1 MTRSLLVAAAL
12 AAAAALSGCSRE
24 TTCPVGEI
32 LCAGRCVDP
41 ASDAANCGACG
52 IACDARAACVRGA
65 CDCAPVLSSCGGAC
79 VDLASDP
86 AHCGACGVACFGG
99 TVCSAAG
106 GPAVC
111 TAACGAGEAN
121 CGGACVRLEEDRY
134 HCGACGR
141 SCAAG
146 ESCEG
151 GACTSLQV
159 ACFSTNEVRA
169 VAPDLSSRGPV
180 RPAGV
185 GPIALATLGADVWA
199 AASLSG
205 SLVRL
210 PAALGAPTEYLLHG
224 KDFEA
229 VTTHAGRILIASAG
243 AGTVVVVDPA
253 TGAAVDEVPVGTS
266 AADNVRGIAFADG
279 GAGEKAYVTLYG
291 NAVTGDPAVGQRV
304 VVLDAA
310 GLAACGVSAG
320 PGHCLT
326 PVGAIDVSAGADA
339 PGLAFPGRAV
349 AFGGKVYVV
358 IANLKQSF
366 GFYGTPAGPGRLAVI
381 DPATDTATFLS
392 LGDACG
398 NPGGAALRGSTLWVA
413 CGAFGAGG
421 LVEVDL
427 SGAAPAVG
435 EVRALPLLA
444 PGNVAFCGSRGFV
457 TDQFS
462 GDVYP
467 FDPMS
472 FSDSPPSAA
481 TICPTSAGP
490 NGYAWAADVACAID
504 P

>member
-1 MTRSLLVAAAL
+1 MTRTLLLAAAL
-12 AAAAALSGCSRE
+12 AATAISACSKE

-32 LCAGRCVDP
+32 LCGGRCVDP

-52 IACDARAACVRGA
+52 TACDARAACVRGA
-65 CDCAPVLSSCGGAC
+65 CDCAPGLSACGEAC

-86 AHCGACGVACFGG
+86 AHCGACGISCFGG
-99 TVCSAAG
+99 TVCSAAE
-106 GPAVC
+106 GPATC
-111 TAACGAGEAN
+111 QGACGAAETDCA
-121 CGGACVRLEEDRY
+121 GACVRLQEDRF

-146 ESCEG
+146 ESCEA

-159 ACFSTNEVRA
+159 ACFSTNEVRT
-169 VAPDLSSRGPV
+169 VAPDLSTRGPV
-180 RPAGV
+180 RAAGV

-229 VTTHAGRILIASAG
+229 ITTHGGLVLLSSAG
-243 AGTVVVVDPA
+243 AGTVVIVDPV
-253 TGAAVDEVPVGTS
+253 TGAAVDEVPVGAS
-266 AADNVRGIAFADG
+266 AAENIRGIAFADG
-279 GAGEKAYVTLYG
+279 GAGEKAYVALYG
-291 NAVTGDPAVGQRV
+291 NAVTGDPAVGQKV
-304 VVLDAA
+304 MVLDAA
-310 GLAACGVSAG
+310 GLAACGSAG
-320 PGHCLT
+320 PGHCLST
-326 PVGAIDVSAGADA
+326 IGSIDVSAGADA
-339 PGLAFPGRAV
+339 PGLAFPGRAI

-358 IANLKQSF
+358 LANLEKGFF
-366 GFYGTPAGPGRLAVI
+366 GYWTDPAGPGRLAVI
-381 DPATDTATFLS
+381 DPATDTVSYHS
-392 LGDACG
+392 LGEACG
-398 NPGGAALRGSTLWVA
+398 NPGGAALHGTTLWVA

-421 LVEVDL
+421 LAEVELAGGTPVV
-427 SGAAPAVG
+427 GAVH
-435 EVRALPLLA
+435 ALPLLA

-472 FSDSPPSAA
+472 FSDSPPWAT
-481 TICPTSAGP
+481 TICPVSAGP

>member
-1 MTRSLLVAAAL
+1 
-12 AAAAALSGCSRE
+12 
-24 TTCPVGEI
+24 
-32 LCAGRCVDP
+32 
-41 ASDAANCGACG
+41 
-52 IACDARAACVRGA
+52 
-65 CDCAPVLSSCGGAC
+65 

-86 AHCGACGVACFGG
+86 AHCGACGVACFG

-106 GPAVC
+106 GPAIC
-111 TAACGAGEAN
+111 TGACGAGETD
-121 CGGACVRLEEDRY
+121 CDRACVRLQEDRS
-134 HCGACGR
+134 HCGACAR
-141 SCAAG
+141 SCATGETCEAG
-146 ESCEG
+146 T
-151 GACTSLQV
+151 CTSLQV
-159 ACFSTNEVRA
+159 ACFSTNEVRT
-169 VAPDLSSRGPV
+169 VAPDLSTRGPV

-185 GPIALATLGADVWA
+185 GPIALTALGADVWA

-205 SLVRL
+205 SVVRL
-210 PAALGAPTEYLLHG
+210 PPVDLAPPIEYLLHG

-229 VTTHAGRILIASAG
+229 ITSHAGYVLISSAG
-243 AGTVVVVDPA
+243 AGTVVIVDPA
-253 TGAAVDEVPVGTS
+253 TGAAVDEVPVGT

-291 NAVTGDPAVGQRV
+291 NAITGDPSVGQKV
-304 VVLDAA
+304 AVLDAA
-310 GLAACGVSAG
+310 GLGACGVSAG

-326 PVGAIDVSAGADA
+326 PIGTIDVSAGADA

-358 IANLKQSF
+358 VANLKQAF

-392 LGDACG
+392 LGEACG
-398 NPGGAALRGSTLWVA
+398 NPGGAALHGTSLWVA
-413 CGAFGAGG
+413 CGAFGGGG

-427 SGAAPAVG
+427 SGATPVAGAVL
-435 EVRALPLLA
+435 ALPLLA

-467 FDPMS
+467 FDPVN
-472 FSDSPPSAA
+472 FTDSPPSAA
-481 TICPTSAGP
+481 TICPVSAGP
-490 NGYAWAADVACAID
+490 GGYAWAADVACASE